1 MQMTEEKVWTRA
13 VLADG
18 TGAPPRRRDRSRQTT
33 HRILAGSLGALLVLL
48 LAGYLIVAQVARQQ
62 ALADSRH
69 VTELVGETVIEPQL
83 TSAFL
88 QGRPGTL
95 DRLNAVLED
104 EDGLVHHTL
113 VRRVKI
119 WSPDGRVLYSND
131 PSEIGRSY
139 PPDDER
145 QSALDSGRTV
155 ATVSDLSQAE
165 DVSDRS
171 LATRMV
177 EVYTPLE
184 SANGQHVL
192 FETYISYDQV
202 KHRRASLFT
211 SFLLVTGGLLAVF
224 ALFQVRFFS
233 LNVRWLHR
241 QQAELA
247 SAAEE
252 VSIRERRNVAR
263 DLHDGVVQEL
273 IGTSF
278 LVEGAR
284 ASLGSGDTGR
294 ADLLLS
300 QMGESVR
307 SSVQALRSTLIVV
320 YPPSLA
326 DDGLTQALDD
336 LAQPLRTRGVEVTVE
351 GVPERDLP
359 ATAVEATYRVAQE
372 ALRNVGRHA
381 HAATVSIRVLV
392 EEQRL
397 CLVVRDDGI
406 GLPPE
411 VLAALGKQDGHL
423 GLRTLTDA
431 AREVH
436 GRLEV
441 STAPG
446 GGTEIRW
453 EIPL

>member
-18 TGAPPRRRDRSRQTT
+18 TSASERRRDRSRQTT

-83 TSAFL
+83 TPAFL
-88 QGRPGTL
+88 RGRPGTL

-104 EDGLVHHTL
+104 EDGLVQHTL

-119 WSPDGRVLYSND
+119 WSPDGKVLYSND

-139 PPDDER
+139 PRDDER

-165 DVSDRS
+165 DVSDQS
-171 LATRMV
+171 LGTRMV

-184 SANGQHVL
+184 SANGEHVL

-202 KHRRASLFT
+202 KQRRASLFT
-211 SFLLVTGGLLAVF
+211 TFLLVTGGLLAVF
-224 ALFQVRFFS
+224 ALFQVRFFA
-233 LNVRWLHR
+233 LNLRWLR
-241 QQAELA
+241 KQQGELA
-247 SAAEE
+247 YAAEE
-252 VSIRERRNVAR
+252 VSTRERRNVAR

-294 ADLLLS
+294 ADMLLR
-300 QMGESVR
+300 QTGESVR

-326 DDGLTQALDD
+326 EDGLAQALDD
-336 LAQPLRTRGVEVTVE
+336 LAQPLRTRGMEVTVD
-351 GVPERDLP
+351 GTIDRDLP
-359 ATAVEATYRVAQE
+359 DPPVEATYRVAQE

-381 HAATVSIRVLV
+381 HATTVSIRTFV
-392 EEQRL
+392 EEDRL
-397 CLVVRDDGI
+397 CLVVRDDGV
-406 GLPPE
+406 GLPPGT
-411 VLAALGKQDGHL
+411 LAALGKQDGHL
-423 GLRTLTDA
+423 GLRTLADA

-436 GRLEV
+436 GCLEV

-446 GGTEIRW
+446 RGTEIRW

>member
-18 TGAPPRRRDRSRQTT
+18 TSAPQRRSERSRQTT

-48 LAGYLIVAQVARQQ
+48 VAGYVIVAQVARHQ

-88 QGRPGTL
+88 RGRPGTL

-113 VRRVKI
+113 IRKVKI
-119 WSPDGRVLYSND
+119 WSPDGKLLYSND
-131 PSEIGRSY
+131 PSEIGRAY
-139 PPDDER
+139 RPDDER

-165 DVSDRS
+165 DVSERS
-171 LATRMV
+171 LGTRMV

-184 SANGQHVL
+184 SANGEHVL
-192 FETYISYDQV
+192 FETYISYDEV

-211 SFLLVTGGLLAVF
+211 TFLLVTGGLLAVF

-233 LNVRWLHR
+233 LNLRWLR
-241 QQAELA
+241 KQQVELA

-252 VSIRERRNVAR
+252 VSTRERRNVAR

-284 ASLGSGDTGR
+284 ASLGSGDTAR
-294 ADLLLS
+294 ADMLLGE
-300 QMGESVR
+300 MGESVR

-326 DDGLTQALDD
+326 EDGLAQALDD
-336 LAQPLRTRGVEVTVE
+336 LAQPLRTRGVEVTVDASI
-351 GVPERDLP
+351 GRGLP
-359 ATAVEATYRVAQE
+359 GPAVEATYRVAQE

-381 HAATVSIRVLV
+381 HAATVSIRVSV

-397 CLVVRDDGI
+397 CLVIRDDGV

-411 VLAALGKQDGHL
+411 LLASLGRHDGHL
-423 GLRTLTDA
+423 GLRNLVDA
-431 AREVH
+431 AHEVH
-436 GRLEV
+436 GRLEM
-441 STAPG
+441 SSARDR
-446 GGTEIRW
+446 GTEIRW
-453 EIPL
+453 ETPL